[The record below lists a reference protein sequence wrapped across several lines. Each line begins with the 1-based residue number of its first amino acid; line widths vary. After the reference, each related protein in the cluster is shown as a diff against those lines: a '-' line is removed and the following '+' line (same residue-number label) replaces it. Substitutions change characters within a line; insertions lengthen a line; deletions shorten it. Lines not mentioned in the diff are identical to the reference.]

1 MESKLNKNVSIARSL
16 RRLHYDYTILVLA
29 TISFYLGNYST
40 HGLAS

>member
-16 RRLHYDYTILVLA
+16 RRLCYDYTILVLA
-29 TISFYLGNYST
+29 TISYLGNYST